1 MRNRTSLVLMEVLLM
16 LLVFSLAAAVCVQA
30 FVRSDRIAARTQLQT
45 RAAYLCQNAAE
56 VLKARGDPELA
67 ARAEEEGLRL
77 EVQPLPSHQPGLA
90 MAQIRALE
98 AQTGEELFS
107 LTVGWQE
114 VAQ

>member
-16 LLVFSLAAAVCVQA
+16 ILVFSLAAAVCVQA
-30 FVRSDRIAARTQLQT
+30 FVRSDRITDRTQLQT

-56 VLKARGDPELA
+56 VLKAQGDPELA
-67 ARAEEEGLRL
+67 TQTEENGIDL
-77 EVQPLPSHQPGLA
+77 EIQPLPSHQPGLA
-90 MAQIRALE
+90 LARIRALE